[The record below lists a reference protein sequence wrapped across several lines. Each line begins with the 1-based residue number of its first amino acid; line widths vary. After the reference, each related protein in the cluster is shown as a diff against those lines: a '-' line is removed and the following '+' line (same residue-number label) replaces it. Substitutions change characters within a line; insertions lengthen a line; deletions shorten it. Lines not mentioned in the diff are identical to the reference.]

1 MVLFMNIVH
10 HRAGWIEVIAG
21 CMFSGKTEELI
32 RRLRRA
38 SIARQKIQSFKP
50 MLDNRYNKEAIT
62 SHDETTLDSH
72 PVTTAAEMLSKIRG
86 DTQVVG
92 IDEAQF
98 FGEDLVDVCQILADK
113 GIRVIVAGLDQD
125 YLGVPFGPM
134 PNLLSVAEYVYKQ
147 SAICVIC
154 GNPASK
160 TQKVVANN
168 DRIQVGATEAYE
180 ARCRFCFDP
189 ALPERLSKG
198 KEPINKELQ

>member
-1 MVLFMNIVH
+1 MNIVH

-50 MLDNRYNKEAIT
+50 LIDNRYNKEAIT
-62 SHDETTLDSH
+62 SHDATTLDSL
-72 PVTTAAEMLSKIRG
+72 PVSYASEILTNIRG
-86 DTQVVG
+86 DTQVAG

-98 FGEDLVDVCQILADK
+98 FGEDLVEICQILANR

-134 PNLLSVAEYVYKQ
+134 PNLLAVAEYVHKQ

-154 GNPASK
+154 GNPASR
-160 TQKVVANN
+160 TQKVVPNN
-168 DRIQVGATEAYE
+168 DRIQVGAIESYE

-189 ALPERLSKG
+189 LLPDRLSKS
-198 KEPINKELQ
+198 EQTTNKELQ

>member
-1 MVLFMNIVH
+1 MNIVH

-32 RRLRRA
+32 KRIRRA
-38 SIARQKIQSFKP
+38 AIARQKIQSFKP
-50 MLDNRYNKEAIT
+50 LIDNRYHIKAIT
-62 SHDETTLDSH
+62 SHDETTLDSI
-72 PVTTAAEMLSKIRG
+72 PVSCAEDILSNVRG

-98 FGEDLVDVCQILADK
+98 FGEELVGICQILANR

-134 PNLLSVAEYVYKQ
+134 PNLLAVAEYVYKQ
-147 SAICVIC
+147 SAICIIC
-154 GNPASK
+154 GNPASR

-168 DRIQVGATEAYE
+168 DRIQVGADEAYE

-189 ALPERLSKG
+189 ELPQKLSHN
-198 KEPINKELQ
+198 EESINKELQ

>member
-1 MVLFMNIVH
+1 MNIVH

-38 SIARQKIQSFKP
+38 TIARQKIQSFKP
-50 MLDNRYNKEAIT
+50 AIDNRYNKEAIT
-62 SHDETTLDSH
+62 SHDETSLESM
-72 PVTTAAEMLSKIRG
+72 PVASSAEILSKVRG
-86 DTQVVG
+86 NTQVVG

-98 FGEDLVDVCQILADK
+98 FGDDLVNVCQMLADR

-134 PNLLSVAEYVYKQ
+134 PSLLAVAEYVHKQ

-154 GNPASK
+154 GNPASR
-160 TQKVVANN
+160 TQKVVPNH
-168 DRIQVGATEAYE
+168 DRIQVGATESYE

-189 ALPERLSKG
+189 SLPERLAKAENYSATS
-198 KEPINKELQ
+198 